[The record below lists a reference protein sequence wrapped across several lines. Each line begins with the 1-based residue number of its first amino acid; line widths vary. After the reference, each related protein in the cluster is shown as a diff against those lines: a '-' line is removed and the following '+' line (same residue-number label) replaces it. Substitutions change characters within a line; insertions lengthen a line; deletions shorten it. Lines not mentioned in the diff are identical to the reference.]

1 MIACSGLIVLLSPP
15 SPWTSRQFGAVT
27 QKTAYKRHT
36 LGTSRGS
43 AIEALRAF
51 HEERLRIGASIVAY
65 GRRLGEM
72 LTAKVSTET

>member
-1 MIACSGLIVLLSPP
+1 MALVVHLSRKP
-15 SPWTSRQFGAVT
+15 
-27 QKTAYKRHT
+27 
-36 LGTSRGS
+36 

-65 GRRLGEM
+65 GRQLGEM

>member
-1 MIACSGLIVLLSPP
+1 MALVVHLSRKP
-15 SPWTSRQFGAVT
+15 
-27 QKTAYKRHT
+27 
-36 LGTSRGS
+36 

-72 LTAKVSTET
+72 LTAKVSTETLWLPLGDYLRYGNRSPRFISATFHGDSR